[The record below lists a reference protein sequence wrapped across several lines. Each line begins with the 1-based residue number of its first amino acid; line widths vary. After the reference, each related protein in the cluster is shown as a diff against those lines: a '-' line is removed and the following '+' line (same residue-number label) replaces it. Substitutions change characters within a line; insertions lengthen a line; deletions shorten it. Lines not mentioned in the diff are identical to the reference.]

1 MLFFKHY
8 HYYLEAMNDIVGKK
22 LKKAAKIDYY
32 YFFGIG
38 MQIGKSCPFKS
49 FYLPFLLFE
58 TLFIHFTIFFH
69 FLAPYI

>member
-49 FYLPFLLFE
+49 EF
-58 TLFIHFTIFFH
+58 
-69 FLAPYI
+69 